1 MSNLGGGSNEDGNAL
16 IVDVDGFSYFVVDKD
31 RSKGDRRSDGKFTSD
46 FFKIVD
52 TPDATLTN

>member
-1 MSNLGGGSNEDGNAL
+1 MEAMKIGMLCL

-52 TPDATLTN
+52 TPDATQH

>member
-1 MSNLGGGSNEDGNAL
+1 MKIGMLCL

-52 TPDATLTN
+52 TPDATQH